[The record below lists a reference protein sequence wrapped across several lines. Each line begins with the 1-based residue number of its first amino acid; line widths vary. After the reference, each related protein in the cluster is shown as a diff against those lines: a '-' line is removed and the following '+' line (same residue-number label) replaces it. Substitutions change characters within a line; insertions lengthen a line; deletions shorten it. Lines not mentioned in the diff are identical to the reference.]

1 MSHKIELTQ
10 FSYLSI
16 ALFRVFLRPQ
26 CAVRMMGILAA
37 QEGFTVMTGVVVLY
51 VIKKNNFDIH
61 FWVMISKVVDN
72 HVYVVV
78 MVLWPSRNCQP
89 KYIFL
94 LVASRL
100 RRLYILLSSS
110 FYYYL
115 KNLCYSSV
123 RRFLLIF
130 LGIISVCLHFLLLSI
145 ISKCYVE

>member
-1 MSHKIELTQ
+1 MHSFGI
-10 FSYLSI
+10 FLS
-16 ALFRVFLRPQ
+16 PQ

-100 RRLYILLSSS
+100 RRLYIQLSSSSS

-115 KNLCYSSV
+115 QNLCYSSV

>member
-1 MSHKIELTQ
+1 MHSFGI
-10 FSYLSI
+10 FLS
-16 ALFRVFLRPQ
+16 PQ

-61 FWVMISKVVDN
+61 FWVIISKVVDN

-89 KYIFL
+89 KCIFL